1 MELDSILHIVLGGLI
16 SVFLFGI
23 GMPTVAV
30 FFFMVIIAGSKE
42 ILDHVLVL
50 GHCYPE
56 CMDEHESDFL
66 FSLLGFSLFIPIFVF
81 SEIRDISLKTRHFA
95 AIWVVVTVIH
105 LTGHHHYRP
114 TLIAVD
120 VLKSEALCSVD

>member
-1 MELDSILHIVLGGLI
+1 MGLDSILHIVLGGLI

-23 GMPTVAV
+23 GMPTIAI

-42 ILDHVLVL
+42 VLDHILVL

-56 CMDEHESDFL
+56 CMDEHGSDFL

-81 SEIRDISLKTRHFA
+81 SEIREISLKSRHIV
-95 AIWVVVTVIH
+95 AIWIVVTGIH
-105 LTGHHHYRP
+105 IASNNYYRSNNMNAILLNSLT
-114 TLIAVD
+114 
-120 VLKSEALCSVD
+120 LC